1 MKIWQERF
9 EGILSSGMSE
19 EERKRQ
25 LKKLREE
32 IVAYQES
39 EREYAN
45 TILDL
50 FGLGASS
57 QQEATMNMADKITYD
72 QADQLLGINLAQELT
87 LEQILAT
94 LRGDSLAYTPMFDS
108 LTGASAVN
116 DEQSKLMLA
125 TMQDMAAM
133 MQDRQDGILTQV
145 AMANSHLELIR
156 DYSKSIRDE
165 VVMHLG
171 SMDSK
176 LSNLRNW

>member
-1 MKIWQERF
+1 
-9 EGILSSGMSE
+9 
-19 EERKRQ
+19 
-25 LKKLREE
+25 
-32 IVAYQES
+32 
-39 EREYAN
+39 
-45 TILDL
+45 
-50 FGLGASS
+50 
-57 QQEATMNMADKITYD
+57 MNMSDKITYD

-94 LRGDSLAYTPMFDS
+94 LRDDSLDYTPTFDS

-116 DEQSKLMLA
+116 EEQSKLILA
-125 TMQDMAAM
+125 TIQNMAAM

-145 AMANSHLELIR
+145 AMANSHLQLIR

-176 LSNLRNW
+176 LSNLRNL